1 MRKLINGKN
10 AVCLYEG
17 KYKDVTYHFF
27 VTTFL
32 IFSILVS
39 HTCLLSLRSEENFLV
54 FVSDRLPLYKGC
66 YTQHHP
72 PAIPVELHRL
82 SLRIN
87 SNIPLPFLYRIPHR
101 LPVLLPDRRG
111 GRHPEFRLP
120 HILRLARRR

>member
-54 FVSDRLPLYKGC
+54 FAVCIVCLYTRGAIRNITPL
-66 YTQHHP
+66 Q
-72 PAIPVELHRL
+72 
-82 SLRIN
+82 
-87 SNIPLPFLYRIPHR
+87 FLWNCT
-101 LPVLLPDRRG
+101 D
-111 GRHPEFRLP
+111 
-120 HILRLARRR
+120 

>member
-17 KYKDVTYHFF
+17 KYKDVIYHVF

-39 HTCLLSLRSEENFLV
+39 HTCLFSLRSEENFLV

-72 PAIPVELHRL
+72 LQ
-82 SLRIN
+82 
-87 SNIPLPFLYRIPHR
+87 FLWNC
-101 LPVLLPDRRG
+101 RG
-111 GRHPEFRLP
+111 
-120 HILRLARRR
+120 

>member
-10 AVCLYEG
+10 AARLYEG

-39 HTCLLSLRSEENFLV
+39 HTCLFSLRSEENLLV

-66 YTQHHP
+66 YTQHHT
-72 PAIPVELHRL
+72 LQ
-82 SLRIN
+82 
-87 SNIPLPFLYRIPHR
+87 FLWNCT
-101 LPVLLPDRRG
+101 D
-111 GRHPEFRLP
+111 
-120 HILRLARRR
+120 

>member
-17 KYKDVTYHFF
+17 KYKDVIYHFF

-39 HTCLLSLRSEENFLV
+39 HTCLFCLRSEENLLV
-54 FVSDRLPLYKGC
+54 FVSDRLSLYKGC

-72 PAIPVELHRL
+72 LQ
-82 SLRIN
+82 
-87 SNIPLPFLYRIPHR
+87 FLCNCT
-101 LPVLLPDRRG
+101 D
-111 GRHPEFRLP
+111 
-120 HILRLARRR
+120 